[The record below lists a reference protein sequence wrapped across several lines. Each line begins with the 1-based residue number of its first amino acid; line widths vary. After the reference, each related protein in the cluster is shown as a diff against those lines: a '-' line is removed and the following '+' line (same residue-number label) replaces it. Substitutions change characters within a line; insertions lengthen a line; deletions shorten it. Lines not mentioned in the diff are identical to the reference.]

1 MPVYFIVK
9 RQRWKT
15 LCLLKH
21 EGKREFRRFSRAYAA
36 PACSDQ
42 VQMESLLTFFVH
54 QIEKGFSFDTYQYG
68 RGRGAL
74 RNIADLSA
82 RLIESDARW
91 RDKSIYKD
99 MVLALGEYCRR
110 HGGPAHG
117 GLQAGHYLRPCGLR
131 LMHLRTGHLSRRG
144 PRRLF

>member
-1 MPVYFIVK
+1 MKYEFSNHLLKKRCLFLLLLK

-82 RLIESDARW
+82 RLIEADAQW
-91 RDKSIYKD
+91 RDKSIYKAWCLLWESIAD
-99 MVLALGEYCRR
+99 AMWQ
-110 HGGPAHG
+110 PIKIS
-117 GLQAGHYLRPCGLR
+117 
-131 LMHLRTGHLSRRG
+131 HL
-144 PRRLF
+144 